1 MTKKQKSKYAG
12 ALLPPPQP
20 SLFDNLEKG
29 DELSNYDKEI
39 FYDSMFHWKWVMDSF
54 SLSLVTQR
62 ALTNDNLYYIILT
75 NDNLLWLVIYH
86 LLISAHQE
94 SAHPKQLLQGCK

>member
-12 ALLPPPQP
+12 ALLAPPQP

-39 FYDSMFHWKWVMDSF
+39 FLWFHV
-54 SLSLVTQR
+54 SLKMSYGQFFVKFGYTEGINQWQFI
-62 ALTNDNLYYIILT
+62 T
-75 NDNLLWLVIYH
+75 
-86 LLISAHQE
+86 
-94 SAHPKQLLQGCK
+94 